1 MTSKAVGEDR
11 STQTPIAA
19 AGEEDQRPSRGENE
33 KKKAATDSNSRKR
46 KRKDGEEGNR
56 W

>member
-33 KKKAATDSNSRKR
+33 KKKSCDGFEFEER
-46 KRKDGEEGNR
+46 KRKDGEEGNS